1 MQGRTIGILN
11 FQLGKRRRLA
21 NTSNN
26 LDVLLQYLLDNVVR
40 YESKG
45 LWIID
50 DTNCVETFWVQ
61 TYQC

>member
-21 NTSNN
+21 NTRNN
-26 LDVLLQYLLDNVVR
+26 LDVLLQYLLDNAVWN
-40 YESKG
+40 ESKG

-50 DTNCVETFWVQ
+50 DTDCVETFWVQ